1 MYTSFRLIVLDSHRL
16 DVWNNLNKTSAA
28 ILKQSSGCINFKR
41 VRRSKREGE
50 TDRDRDKDKRRQ
62 NNGESL
68 SARVYCICV
77 CV

>member
-1 MYTSFRLIVLDSHRL
+1 M
-16 DVWNNLNKTSAA
+16 NKTSAA

-50 TDRDRDKDKRRQ
+50 TDRDRDKDKKRQ

-68 SARVYCICV
+68 SARVLYMCMCVTERRREIISTCIHV
-77 CV
+77 LFVY